1 MKKIV
6 FFSFLVFLFCVQ
18 NVFCQSTSDSLSVS
32 LSAVDV
38 NARRNQIYTGA
49 GRVVT
54 VVEREAIKQMPVQ
67 NVDELLESVAGI
79 DIRQRGVGGTQS
91 DISIR
96 GGSFDQ
102 VLVLLNGVNIT
113 DPQTGHYNLD
123 VPVELSDIV
132 RVELLQ
138 GSVARIYGP
147 NAFSGAINIVTE
159 KEETSTI
166 SVQTAGGSYNS
177 FIQNLSAGI
186 GNGQMQS
193 FFSVTRKS
201 SDGYI
206 ANTDFEIK
214 NIFSQSILNTKSA
227 GKFGLQL
234 AYQEKS
240 YGANGFYSL
249 AYPNQFDHTKTIYG
263 ALDWKQSISAKVNLT
278 AQLYSRRHYDRFELF
293 RNMENAASW
302 YTGHNYHLTDVKG
315 ARAVL
320 ALLTR
325 YGNFKLGADVRNEH
339 IYSTVLGNN
348 LNEAVQNKFDKDI
361 YFTKASQRFL
371 PGFFADYA
379 LSVQSLFL
387 SAGFSHTF
395 SSQFGNFT
403 AGGFE
408 IAYHFTDN
416 FRLFLLAN
424 SAVRLPTFTD
434 LYYKS
439 ATQIANPDLQ
449 PESAKTIE
457 LGTKFEKKNLK
468 FSGALFYRMGGNVID
483 WVKEPDSTRWESR
496 NLTEVNVFGIDF
508 STEYRFQTSF
518 IKKLALSYSFLI
530 MDKSAGSYDSKYA
543 LDYLRNKLILS
554 ADHNLY
560 KSLDASWK
568 LSYVDRA
575 GDYTDFKTAAKTNY
589 EPYFMADVRLQWSKI
604 NYDLYLDL
612 NNIGAVQYADFGG
625 LTQPGRN
632 FMAGVRLRLE

>member
-1 MKKIV
+1 
-6 FFSFLVFLFCVQ
+6 
-18 NVFCQSTSDSLSVS
+18 
-32 LSAVDV
+32 
-38 NARRNQIYTGA
+38 
-49 GRVVT
+49 
-54 VVEREAIKQMPVQ
+54 
-67 NVDELLESVAGI
+67 
-79 DIRQRGVGGTQS
+79 
-91 DISIR
+91 
-96 GGSFDQ
+96 
-102 VLVLLNGVNIT
+102 
-113 DPQTGHYNLD
+113 
-123 VPVELSDIV
+123 
-132 RVELLQ
+132 
-138 GSVARIYGP
+138 
-147 NAFSGAINIVTE
+147 
-159 KEETSTI
+159 
-166 SVQTAGGSYNS
+166 
-177 FIQNLSAGI
+177 
-186 GNGQMQS
+186 
-193 FFSVTRKS
+193 
-201 SDGYI
+201 
-206 ANTDFEIK
+206 
-214 NIFSQSILNTKSA
+214 
-227 GKFGLQL
+227 
-234 AYQEKS
+234 
-240 YGANGFYSL
+240 
-249 AYPNQFDHTKTIYG
+249 
-263 ALDWKQSISAKVNLT
+263 
-278 AQLYSRRHYDRFELF
+278 
-293 RNMENAASW
+293 
-302 YTGHNYHLTDVKG
+302 
-315 ARAVL
+315 
-320 ALLTR
+320 
-325 YGNFKLGADVRNEH
+325 
-339 IYSTVLGNN
+339 
-348 LNEAVQNKFDKDI
+348 
-361 YFTKASQRFL
+361 
-371 PGFFADYA
+371 
-379 LSVQSLFL
+379 LFL

>member
-1 MKKIV
+1 
-6 FFSFLVFLFCVQ
+6 
-18 NVFCQSTSDSLSVS
+18 
-32 LSAVDV
+32 
-38 NARRNQIYTGA
+38 
-49 GRVVT
+49 
-54 VVEREAIKQMPVQ
+54 
-67 NVDELLESVAGI
+67 
-79 DIRQRGVGGTQS
+79 
-91 DISIR
+91 
-96 GGSFDQ
+96 
-102 VLVLLNGVNIT
+102 
-113 DPQTGHYNLD
+113 
-123 VPVELSDIV
+123 
-132 RVELLQ
+132 
-138 GSVARIYGP
+138 
-147 NAFSGAINIVTE
+147 
-159 KEETSTI
+159 
-166 SVQTAGGSYNS
+166 
-177 FIQNLSAGI
+177 
-186 GNGQMQS
+186 MQS

-206 ANTDFEIK
+206 ANTDFDIK

-234 AYQEKS
+234 AYQKKS

-263 ALDWKQSISAKVNLT
+263 ALDWKQTISAKVNLT

-293 RNMENAASW
+293 RDMENAASW
-302 YTGHNYHLTDVKG
+302 YKGHNYHLTDVKG

-320 ALLTR
+320 ALLTQ
-325 YGNFKLGADVRNEH
+325 YGNFQLGADVRNEH
-339 IYSTVLGNN
+339 IYSTVLGNA

-379 LSVQSLFL
+379 LSVKSLFL

-395 SSQFGNFT
+395 SSQFGDFT

-408 IAYHFTDN
+408 VAYHFTDN
-416 FRLFLLAN
+416 FKVFVLAN

-439 ATQIANPDLQ
+439 ATQNANPDLR
-449 PESAKTIE
+449 PEHARTIE
-457 LGTKFEKKNLK
+457 LGTKFEKKNMK

-508 STEYRFQTSF
+508 STEYRFHTSF
-518 IKKLALSYSFLI
+518 LKKMALSYSFLT

-543 LDYLRNKLILS
+543 LDYLKNKLILS

-560 KSLDASWK
+560 KSLYASWK
-568 LSYVDRA
+568 LSYIDRA
-575 GDYTDFKTAAKTNY
+575 GDYTDFKTGEKIKYA
-589 EPYFMADVRLQWSKI
+589 PYFMADVRLQWSKAS
-604 NYDLYLDL
+604 YDLYLDL
-612 NNIGAVQYADFGG
+612 NNVADVQYADFGG

-632 FMAGVRLRLE
+632 FMAWCVVSTQ